1 MPEIPVPNLEEATAE
16 LLSLLPEDFP
26 VRNPDSFSVFGTYL
40 RLAAQV
46 GVDVRATLRALL
58 PQLYVVTATGE
69 WLDEHARGLGL
80 ERKEAAPARLRCRVI
95 GEAPGSFP
103 PGTLFGLGELRYP
116 VEGEY
121 APGAEVDAR
130 SEGVGARYNL
140 PPGTRLRP
148 ITVVPGVEALEVVEV
163 LEAGLDR
170 ESDEELRRRCILE
183 WPSLGYGSTYHA
195 YMAWALE
202 DPDVRKV
209 AVVDDHPRGQGTVD
223 VVIAPAQGLPS
234 PELVA
239 RVQARIEERRPL
251 TVSALVRSPTPIP
264 LHVRLRVVPTPG
276 GSREAGV
283 WADRVRLFIHGL
295 GIGEAFWPSRLMD
308 RLHDSGEL
316 EGVEVLSPTGPQYPP
331 RDGLFVPGNVEV
343 IL

>member
-1 MPEIPVPNLEEATAE
+1 MPDLPVPTLEEATEE
-16 LLSLLPEDFP
+16 LLRLLPEGFP
-26 VRNPDSFSVFGTYL
+26 VRNPDAYSAFGTYL

-46 GVDVRATLRALL
+46 GLDVRATLRALL
-58 PQLYVVTATGE
+58 PQLFVTTATGA

-80 ERKEAAPARLRCRVI
+80 ERKEARAARLRVRV
-95 GEAPGSFP
+95 EASASGTFP
-103 PGTLFGLGELRYP
+103 AGALFGVGELRYRA
-116 VEGEY
+116 EGAF
-121 APGAEVDAR
+121 APGAEVEVLA
-130 SEGVGARYNL
+130 EAVGSRYNL
-140 PPGTRLRP
+140 PAGTRLQP
-148 ITVVPGVEALEVVEV
+148 VTVVPGVEALEVLEVVEP
-163 LEAGLDR
+163 GLDR
-170 ESDEELRRRCILE
+170 ETDEELRARCILS
-183 WPSLGYGSTYHA
+183 WPALGRGSTYHA

-202 DPDVRKV
+202 DPEVRKV
-209 AVVDDHPRGQGTVD
+209 QVIDDHPRGQGTVD

-251 TVSALVRSPTPIP
+251 TVSALVRSPTLIP